1 MKARPLPGSG
11 GTALHLA
18 ARVERYADEL
28 PEAFRQEV
36 VAYLNEGERPSQYV
50 RAIVANDLAAARP
63 VYAPVDAPKDAVWQ
77 ILNFLLAHAPHES
90 FGSYGHLRSWVEA
103 GGVHGRRA
111 A

>member
-1 MKARPLPGSG
+1 MSRRPEPASG
-11 GTALHLA
+11 APALHLA

-36 VAYLNEGERPSQYV
+36 VDYLNEGKRPSQYV

-63 VYAPVDAPKDAVWQ
+63 TYAPVDAPRDAVWQ

-90 FGSYGHLRSWVEA
+90 FGSYGHLGAWVKA